1 MKVIKP
7 KTVSAAGSF
16 TRASTGTFTG
26 SNGLLQTAA
35 VNVLR
40 YQYNPITLAFTG
52 LLIEVARTNLMLQSE
67 TFDNVSWTKTNATA
81 TANSINAPTGTLIAD
96 TITASAANGS
106 FKQSFTSVSAT
117 VYTWSCY
124 VKAGTSTTVNF
135 SCQATAAVFVAGFN
149 LSTGVASTV
158 SGTGTATMTAVG
170 NGWYRCTATAT
181 STGAGTGQFEIIVP
195 TSTQTAYLF
204 GAQLEAGS
212 SASSYIATTTAT
224 VTRSADVISGNDTG
238 LIFSNATEA
247 YSAWSSATTY
257 AKDNL
262 VIYQTHIYKSLV
274 NTNTNNIPSVVGST
288 FWVDMGPDN
297 AHAMFDGQISTKT
310 TSSTPLQVTIS
321 TGIINSVALLGLV
334 GTTANVY
341 LTDGATLNTIY
352 TKTIALDGTI
362 LIDWYMYFFEPYV
375 QKSDV
380 VLTDVPP
387 YQSGYLTLV
396 LTNTSSVSIGELMIG
411 TVYALGV
418 NELEQGATIGIIDY
432 SRKNTDTTTGVT
444 TFVQGAFSKR
454 MSGQFLIDNTQLNQV
469 QSVLASVRASPS
481 IYLGSEQTDYS
492 PLIVYGFYRDFS
504 IDISYPT
511 KSFCRI
517 EVEGL
522 I

>member
-7 KTVSAAGSF
+7 KTVANTGSF
-16 TRASTGTFTG
+16 SRASSGTFFG
-26 SNGLLQTAA
+26 SNGLLQTATT
-35 VNVLR
+35 NVLR
-40 YQYNPITLAFTG
+40 YQYNPVTLAFTG
-52 LLIEVARTNLMLQSE
+52 LLIEASKTNLMLQSE
-67 TFDNVSWTKTNATA
+67 TFDNGSWTKTNATA

-96 TITASAANGS
+96 TITASSTNGS

-117 VYTWSCY
+117 VYTWS
-124 VKAGTSTTVNF
+124 VFAKAGTSSSINI
-135 SCQATAAVFVAGFN
+135 SCQATTAVFVAGFN

-158 SGTGTATMTAVG
+158 SGTGTATITAVG

-181 STGAGTGQFEIIVP
+181 STGAGTGYFEIIIP
-195 TSTQTAYLF
+195 TSGQTAYLF

-212 SASSYIATTTAT
+212 TASSYIATTTVA

-238 LIFSNATEA
+238 LVFSNAIETYA
-247 YSAWSSATTY
+247 AWSSATTY
-257 AKDNL
+257 SKDQI
-262 VIYQTHIYKSLV
+262 VDYQEHIYKSLV
-274 NTNTNNIPSVVGST
+274 NSNLNQIPSVVGST
-288 FWVDMGPDN
+288 YWLYIGPDN
-297 AHAMFDGQISTKT
+297 THAMFDGQISTKT
-310 TSSTPLQVTIS
+310 TSSTPLQVTIA

-341 LTDGATLNTIY
+341 LTDGATLNTVY
-352 TKTIALDGTI
+352 SKTIALDGTI

-411 TVYALGV
+411 TVYGLGV

-432 SRKNTDTTTGVT
+432 SRKDTNATTGVT

-454 MSGQFLIDNTQLNQV
+454 MSGQFLIDNAQLNQV

-481 IYLGSEQTDYS
+481 IYLGSEQADYS

-504 IDISYPT
+504 IDIAYPT

>member
-16 TRASTGTFTG
+16 TRASTGTFHG

-40 YQYNPITLAFTG
+40 YQYNPVTLAFRG
-52 LLIEVARTNLMLQSE
+52 LLIEVAATNLMLQSE
-67 TFDNVSWTKTNATA
+67 TFDNVSWTKTNSTA
-81 TANSINAPTGTLIAD
+81 TANSVNAPTGTLLAD
-96 TITASAANGS
+96 TITASATNGS
-106 FKQSFTSVSAT
+106 FKQSFTSVSTT
-117 VYTWSCY
+117 VYTWSVY
-124 VKAGTSTTVNF
+124 AKAGTSTSIQI
-135 SCQATAAVFVAGFN
+135 SCQATAAVFVASFN

-158 SGTGTATMTAVG
+158 SGTGTSTITAVG

-181 STGAGTGQFEIIVP
+181 ATGAGTGYFEIIVP
-195 TSTQTAYLF
+195 TNGQTAYLY
-204 GAQLEAGS
+204 GAQLETGS
-212 SASSYIATTTAT
+212 TATSYIVTTSST
-224 VTRSADVISGNDTG
+224 VTRSADVISGSDTG
-238 LIFSNATEA
+238 LVFTNATEL

-257 AKDNL
+257 AKDAF

-274 NTNTNNIPSVVGST
+274 NSNLNNIPSVVGST
-288 FWVDMGPDN
+288 FWTDMGPDN

-310 TSSTPLQVTIS
+310 TSSTPLQVTVA
-321 TGIINSVALLGLV
+321 TGTINSVALLGLV
-334 GTTANVY
+334 GTTANIY
-341 LTDGATLNTIY
+341 LTDGATLNTVY
-352 TKTIALDGTI
+352 STTIGLDGTI
-362 LIDWYMYFFEPYV
+362 ITDWYMYFFEPYV
-375 QKSDV
+375 QKSDI
-380 VLTDVPP
+380 VLTNIPP
-387 YQSGYLTLV
+387 YTTGYLTMV
-396 LTNTSSVSIGELMIG
+396 LTNTSTVSIGELMIG
-411 TVYALGV
+411 TVYSLGV
-418 NELEQGATIGIIDY
+418 NELETGATIGIIDY
-432 SRKNTDTTTGVT
+432 SRKDTNSTTGVT

-454 MSGQFLIDNTQLNQV
+454 MSGQFLIDNAQLNQV

-481 IYLGSEQTDYS
+481 IYLGSEQADYS